1 MAAKKSVKRPAPR
14 KIGYANFT
22 VVIEP
27 DGDEFHAFAPALP
40 GCHTF
45 GATLD
50 EMGVNI
56 VEAMQLHIE
65 SLLKDGEAL
74 PIEGEPLIKAAPR
87 SQGASR
93 ANGQNRAKG

>member
-1 MAAKKSVKRPAPR
+1 MAPKKAIKKPAPR

-50 EMGVNI
+50 ETRANI
-56 VEAMQLHIE
+56 IEAMQLHIE
-65 SLLKDGEAL
+65 SLLKDGEPL
-74 PIEGEPLIKAAPR
+74 PVEGEPLIVTRLSVPVAA
-87 SQGASR
+87 
-93 ANGQNRAKG
+93 

>member
-1 MAAKKSVKRPAPR
+1 MATKKAVKKPAPR
-14 KIGYANFT
+14 KAVQANFT

-27 DGDEFHAFAPALP
+27 DGEEFHAYVPALP

-50 EMGVNI
+50 ETRANI

-65 SLLKDGEAL
+65 SLLKDGEPL
-74 PIEGEPLIKAAPR
+74 PVEGELLIVTRLSVPVAA
-87 SQGASR
+87 
-93 ANGQNRAKG
+93 

>member
-1 MAAKKSVKRPAPR
+1 MPIKKPVKRPAPR

-50 EMGVNI
+50 ETRLNI
-56 VEAMQLHIE
+56 IEAMQLHIE
-65 SLLKDGEAL
+65 CLLEDGETL
-74 PIEGEPLIKAAPR
+74 PVEGEPLIITRLSMPVA
-87 SQGASR
+87 G
-93 ANGQNRAKG
+93 